1 MESTTFSTY
10 NSKLILPNVRKSGHG
25 SSISNRVCI
34 AIIMRIISLE

>member
-34 AIIMRIISLE
+34 NKITRLTFE